1 MTWIKTRRYHD
12 IMPTRFGLIIAGLTI
27 LVVVGDVVA
36 QSPGNEAGKSAVT
49 PDTRTALD
57 LDPAARKGLKQTM
70 REHLEALQ
78 AIVAALGQ
86 ENYERAAAMAHEE
99 LGFPKHHEA
108 MQREQGAALPKKYQ
122 ELAMA
127 HHQAAEDLA
136 EVIPARKMKP
146 ILQLLNQ
153 TMKACVDCHRAYKL

>member
-12 IMPTRFGLIIAGLTI
+12 MMSTRFGLIIAGLTF
-27 LVVVGDVVA
+27 LVVMGDVIA
-36 QSPGNEAGKSAVT
+36 QSPGKEAGNSAVT
-49 PDTRTALD
+49 PDTRTALG
-57 LDPAARKGLKQTM
+57 LEPAAREGLKQTM
-70 REHLEALQ
+70 REHLEALHV
-78 AIVAALGQ
+78 IVAALAQ
-86 ENYERAAAMAHEE
+86 ENYEKASAVAHED
-99 LGFPKHHEA
+99 LGFPKHHQA
-108 MQREQGAALPKKYQ
+108 MQREQGATFPKKYQ

-153 TMKACVDCHRAYKL
+153 TMKACVDCHQVYKL